1 MPENKYNIKSEDPS
15 STRET
20 LLAGKEQVASGNL
33 RSSDKSVNKTQKL
46 LYDFINSKGLN
57 TYQDYIGHDP
67 SEFSAEAAAYLKANG
82 ITNKDIQK
90 FQEYLKDYTG
100 AKGFKTENGN
110 IKNFVDG
117 DFGDFSF
124 DAFMKLKARG
134 ESENEYFL
142 KNPNLTN
149 KEQLEIIT
157 KKSNPYIFT
166 KDANNNFL
174 IVGDQN
180 TLPKNEL
187 NAPPGQFPSG
197 NVTRATMRGDDVVI
211 QQQSVPYVPP
221 NAIPKSGVISG
232 PGTPKSDSITT
243 KYPEGSL
250 IVPVEKVNY
259 AKDLYKKYIN
269 KNIPT
274 SRPSGDGTVI
284 NVSDSEFV
292 FTPEDINYLKNR
304 GADIT
309 PLLPTPETIPP
320 NTTPTG
326 ADGLVVPKDGSEP
339 SWDDTEEVPSESTPS
354 WDDTEPLKKKVSSE
368 PLSPF
373 IAAAPGQKAVAY
385 QPEGLESETPS
396 ISSNK
401 PFEFKFDEPAVVQ
414 TPKTVST
421 GTGGQSIQNKPKTI
435 TEEKFGEEFI
445 KSLEVGSARLGASLA
460 RTPSLIYDLAALPQN
475 IVAKYTG
482 VPIATSSEEFA
493 KIVGFPDN
501 KVAEYYDNAVIET
514 KKKINEKY
522 DKSITDY
529 FSNGEYEKGFK
540 SIALQVAESA
550 PISAT
555 LALGNA
561 AGVSTAQSILGGGAV
576 FAADKLNEIKQSGAP
591 LDQVNAVSTAVS
603 NGLLEG
609 IFEQFGITKLGGLAK
624 DILKKEGVDAA
635 KELAE
640 KGFKESYSQIAKRY
654 LGIGAEESISEA
666 ATQFAQN
673 VVDKYSGYKPDI
685 DLMDGVKDAAIVGL
699 ASAGAFSSA
708 PLTAEVYNISKNK
721 AQAKELIQ
729 QKAVIENDI
738 ANPNIPDQ
746 TKEELA
752 NVSAGINEQLSDLH
766 TEDKAKFQ
774 SLSDEDKAI
783 VLDLNQKSE
792 KLEDAISDP
801 NLSET
806 GKTLL
811 QEEQAIIQDQLKAIE
826 SKPLKPQENAIKE
839 RIIEENNQ
847 PERIGTQ
854 TQRVSTETSD
864 SNKPIEGGE
873 IKEEKEII
881 PDDIY
886 VQQFIDDGHL
896 SSVGEVQEFR
906 VDFGMKTEDV
916 KKGIK
921 DIQNSKDTAAARNL
935 KEAILETKQSGMVPI
950 ISGTGGTTE
959 RVNIPISELTVKKE
973 VEETPVE
980 KTEEVLETAPFQTKK
995 EYSEISAK
1003 PPKSIRSRI
1012 QPEPIKNIKPKAIKD
1027 ILLDLSKGIGN
1038 KIKYSKPGRRRA
1050 IGSYNPTSAAI
1061 KVKYAGD
1068 LDTTAH
1074 EVAHSLD
1081 DKHGILSSIPED
1093 KMFQID
1099 SELGKFWGHGSTP
1112 HKELSKE
1119 KKLQYQRGEGVAE
1132 WMRAFMVNP
1141 KEAVAAA
1148 PEFYKSF
1155 KERVP
1160 EEIQKE
1166 ITKFSDDIRAFSGAT
1181 GHEQIM
1187 SNVEWTPEKSKGTL
1201 ANMFT
1206 KGRTSGEKGFNLT
1219 WADKVAQKFTNQL
1232 RPFEKAFEYAMG
1244 EKGVS
1249 EVLPKDDIRITARNI
1264 LGINE
1269 KFDDIF
1275 ENGLVDNF
1283 NKRLKDEKTGQKKT
1297 LKWLLEPFDNT
1308 DEKSIKS
1315 EMQEMIS
1322 YMVAERTVEL
1332 KKKLGGNILTG
1343 IGGGIFKDVQ
1353 VAEKRL
1359 NEFEELKTT
1368 DKEKY
1373 DRIKEAA
1380 RRYREYADDILKYMV
1395 AKGRLAERVEDKDG
1409 NLIGGYDFIKKNNI
1423 QYVALQ
1429 RVIESEPGEEISTF
1443 SRDAKGKYGVTKE
1456 PVKKI
1461 GGSSRTI
1468 QNPYSSLLDLAYK
1481 GIKEADRNDI
1491 MLAFRNMLTSNRGM
1505 YEGEVKD
1512 LASVGHVATSS
1523 DKNTIKI
1530 FVDGKPEYWQ
1540 FQDDVYKALKGIE
1553 EASYRLPGLI
1563 TFLPAALRWSVTNFP
1578 VFAIRN
1584 WIRDTQNRLVISK
1597 ENSGLKEFKGKKED
1611 IENYRLFGG
1620 GQAGYYIKDKY
1631 SYYKKLASAAEEIAK
1646 SKNSILLDPAKL
1658 VDKGWN
1664 NGYRKFIEGSETSN
1678 RLAEFRKAYKNA
1690 KDKGLDD
1697 YNANLYAAFQSRDLL
1712 DFSVAG
1718 EWMKVINQVVP
1729 FTNAAV
1735 QGLKRTL
1742 ASAQENPKSFAI
1754 RATLYVVLPTIVER
1768 LINHAQGDDEEYMEL
1783 PGYQRD
1789 LFYNFKVGDMWLTIP
1804 KPFELG
1810 VLSSGVSR
1818 FFDKY
1823 VFDNKEAYKGYGGS
1837 VAKSMFPVDESAL
1850 SGPGRSFIE
1859 VMANYDFFRNKH
1871 IIPSNEEGKAMELR
1885 HTDKGSRLGQGIQ
1898 KAFGMDARMADH
1910 FIKSS
1915 FSYFGGLGTKLSDIG
1930 KEGSQNEFN
1939 LSDLGLF
1946 KQSPVYNSIS
1956 VQELMSLAK
1965 KYDLLRHPDY
1975 QELNYLIRDYFDA
1988 QTPADKKEVGKTIRK
2003 YSRDVIKDWNE
2014 NLIPQILEENKQ
2026 NK

>member
-1 MPENKYNIKSEDPS
+1 MPVENKYNIKSDDPNV
-15 STRET
+15 TREA
-20 LLAGKEQVASGNL
+20 LLEGKEKVAHGNL
-33 RSSDKSVNKTQKL
+33 RSSDPSVNKTQKL
-46 LYDFINSKGLN
+46 LYEFINSKGLN
-57 TYQDYIGHDP
+57 TYNDYIGRDP
-67 SEFSAEAAAYLKANG
+67 SEFSSEAQEYLKSKG
-82 ITNKDIQK
+82 VTKKDIIK
-90 FQEYLKDYTG
+90 FQEYLKEFTG
-100 AKGFKTENGN
+100 AHGFKTESGN

-117 DFGDFSF
+117 DFGDYSF

-149 KEQLEIIT
+149 KEQLDVIR
-157 KKSNPYIFT
+157 KKSNPYVFT
-166 KDANNNFL
+166 QDRDNRFML
-174 IVGDQN
+174 VGDTS
-180 TLPKNEL
+180 TLPKNEV
-187 NAPPGQFPSG
+187 NAPPGNFPTE
-197 NVTRATMRGDDVVI
+197 NVEIATMGGSGGARMKDK
-211 QQQSVPYVPP
+211 SVQFVPP
-221 NAIPKSGVISG
+221 STIPESGVIKG
-232 PGTPKSDSITT
+232 PGSPKSDSITT
-243 KYPEGSL
+243 KYPDGSL
-250 IVPVEKVNY
+250 IVPVEKVSY
-259 AKDLYKKYIN
+259 AKELYKKYIN
-269 KNIPT
+269 KDIPQ
-274 SRPSGDGTVI
+274 SRPAGDGTVI
-284 NVSDSEFV
+284 NVSDEEFV

-309 PLLPTPETIPP
+309 PILPTAPTTIPP
-320 NTTPTG
+320 DSTIPGG
-326 ADGLVVPKDGSEP
+326 ADGMVVPKDEP
-339 SWDDTEEVPSESTPS
+339 SWDDTEAVADDTPS
-354 WDDTEPLKKKVSSE
+354 WDDTAPLKKKESFK

-373 IAAAPGQKAVAY
+373 IAAPSGLETVAY
-385 QPEGLESETPS
+385 QPNSLESEVPS
-396 ISSNK
+396 TSSNK
-401 PFEFKFDEPAVVQ
+401 PFEFKFDEPTVSIT
-414 TPKTVST
+414 TPKTVGT
-421 GTGGQSIQNKPKTI
+421 GTRGEPITNTASSTQRQLGAMDGFLNAVDRGLKEGEVADILALGREPSKDELRKIAKLKKEQNQLPSSKPYEDFSKAQTVREQVKILASNPVEILSQLTAESMAAMLRHGYSRVLAGAGEGAVAGSVIPGAGTVAGAGMGMLAGMTMAGYNLETANSILESLQEAGVDI
-435 TEEKFGEEFI
+435 ADE
-445 KSLEVGSARLGASLA
+445 KSLVNAFEDKDTIEKAKSF
-460 RTPSLIYDLAALPQN
+460 AAKR
-475 IVAKYTG
+475 A
-482 VPIATSSEEFA
+482 VPIALF
-493 KIVGFPDN
+493 D
-501 KVAEYYDNAVIET
+501 
-514 KKKINEKY
+514 
-522 DKSITDY
+522 
-529 FSNGEYEKGFK
+529 
-540 SIALQVAESA
+540 
-550 PISAT
+550 
-555 LALGNA
+555 
-561 AGVSTAQSILGGGAV
+561 
-576 FAADKLNEIKQSGAP
+576 
-591 LDQVNAVSTAVS
+591 
-603 NGLLEG
+603 
-609 IFEQFGITKLGGLAK
+609 
-624 DILKKEGVDAA
+624 
-635 KELAE
+635 
-640 KGFKESYSQIAKRY
+640 
-654 LGIGAEESISEA
+654 
-666 ATQFAQN
+666 
-673 VVDKYSGYKPDI
+673 
-685 DLMDGVKDAAIVGL
+685 M
-699 ASAGAFSSA
+699 
-708 PLTAEVYNISKNK
+708 
-721 AQAKELIQ
+721 
-729 QKAVIENDI
+729 
-738 ANPNIPDQ
+738 
-746 TKEELA
+746 
-752 NVSAGINEQLSDLH
+752 VSAGLGGKILGKPAKSVIGKIAKTAAEAGVQSGMAGAGEATAQLVSEGEIAPTEILAESLGEIAGGAPEIVVGTLIEKSKNNESIKKDIAASNIKKEVFDEMIDISEGVGEITPEQSDAIKAEYELVQKAKEKTPEEFKGNPEVVEGIANKEILQSQLSAI
-766 TEDKAKFQ
+766 EQEQ
-774 SLSDEDKAI
+774 SLADEAFKP
-783 VLDLNQKSE
+783 VF
-792 KLEDAISDP
+792 
-801 NLSET
+801 
-806 GKTLL
+806 
-811 QEEQAIIQDQLKAIE
+811 EERKKVIQDQIDLIDENISNQIIPQKDDTKEAVKE
-826 SKPLKPQENAIKE
+826 SDV
-839 RIIEENNQ
+839 
-847 PERIGTQ
+847 Q
-854 TQRVSTETSD
+854 TGSSVSD
-864 SNKPIEGGE
+864 LDQSNL
-873 IKEEKEII
+873 KEEKEVT
-881 PDDIY
+881 DEEY
-886 VQQFIDDGHL
+886 VNKFIDDGHL

-906 VDFGMKTEDV
+906 VDFGMRTEDV

-921 DIQNSKDTAAARNL
+921 DIKNSSDTAAARNL
-935 KEAILETKQSGMVPI
+935 KSAILETKKSGMVPI
-950 ISGTGGTTE
+950 ISGTGGTTQ
-959 RVNIPISELTVKKE
+959 RVNIPLADLAVKKE
-973 VEETPVE
+973 VEVE
-980 KTEEVLETAPFQTKK
+980 PIAQTEEVLETAPFQTKK
-995 EYSEISAK
+995 EYSEISSK
-1003 PPKSIRSRI
+1003 PPKSITGRI
-1012 QPEPIKNIKPKAIKD
+1012 QPEPIKNVKPKAIKD

-1038 KIKYSKPGRRRA
+1038 RIKYSKPGRRRS
-1050 IGSYNPTSAAI
+1050 IGSYSPTSAAI

-1081 DKHGILSSIPED
+1081 DKHGILSAIPED

-1099 SELGKFWGHGSTP
+1099 SELGKFWDHGSTP
-1112 HKELSKE
+1112 PKGLPKE

-1141 KEAVAAA
+1141 KEAIAAA
-1148 PEFYKSF
+1148 PEFYKF
-1155 KERVP
+1155 YQKQVP

-1181 GHEQIM
+1181 AHEQIM

-1206 KGRTSGEKGFNLT
+1206 KGRTSGEKGFQLT

-1244 EKGVS
+1244 ENGVS

-1269 KFDDIF
+1269 KFDDVF
-1275 ENGLVDNF
+1275 ENGLVNSE
-1283 NKRLKDEKTGQKKT
+1283 NKRLKDEKTGGKKT

-1308 DEKSIKS
+1308 NENTIKE

-1395 AKGRLAERVEDKDG
+1395 DKGRLAERVEDKDG

-1512 LASVGHVATSS
+1512 FASVGHIATSK

-1553 EASYRLPGLI
+1553 EASYKLPGLI
-1563 TFLPAALRWSVTNFP
+1563 TFLPAALRWTVTNFP
-1578 VFAIRN
+1578 VFAVRN

-1597 ENSGLKEFKGKKED
+1597 ENSGIKEFKGNKED

-1631 SYYKKLASAAEEIAK
+1631 SYYKKLESAAEEIAK
-1646 SKNSILLDPAKL
+1646 SKKSILLDPAKL
-1658 VDKGWN
+1658 VEKGWN
-1664 NGYRKFIEGSETSN
+1664 DGYRKFIEGSETSN

-1690 KDKGLDD
+1690 KEKGLDD

-1742 ASAQENPKSFAI
+1742 ASAQENPKAFAI
-1754 RATLYVVLPTIVER
+1754 RATLFVVLPTIVER
-1768 LINHAQGDDEEYMEL
+1768 LINHSQGDDDEYMEL
-1783 PGYQRD
+1783 PAYQRD
-1789 LFYNFKVGDMWLTIP
+1789 LFYNFKIGDMWLTIP

-1810 VLSSGVSR
+1810 VMSSGVSR
-1818 FFDKY
+1818 FLDRY
-1823 VFDNKEAYKGYGGS
+1823 VFDNKEAYKGYAGS
-1837 VAKSMFPVDESAL
+1837 VSKSMFPIDESAL

-1871 IIPSNEEGKAMELR
+1871 IIPPNEEGKALELR
-1885 HTDKGSRLGQGIQ
+1885 HTDKASRLGQGIQ
-1898 KAFGMDARMADH
+1898 KAFGMDARLVDH
-1910 FIKSS
+1910 WIKSS
-1915 FSYFGGLGTKLSDIG
+1915 FSYFGGLGAKLSDVG

-1956 VQELMSLAK
+1956 VQELMGMAK

-1988 QTPADKKEVGKTIRK
+1988 QTPEDKKEVGKTIRK

-2014 NLIPQILEENKQ
+2014 NVIPQILEENKLRKQ
-2026 NK
+2026 AE